1 MSAVRPLVNVIRRA
15 SRSLFQTAFYSPHWR
30 IGWRFVDEGDDVWN
44 RGNLGGR
51 PWQVLRNEPY
61 RFFADPF
68 PIIWKGKTWLFFEDF
83 DHRTGKGRISAIA
96 FGPDGPEGEVVV
108 VLEEPWHLSFPY
120 LFEHDGTLWMLP
132 ESSNNRTVSLYRA
145 DGAPLRWVKEADLL
159 VDIEA
164 SDSTIISFD
173 GRLWMFTTIPHAD
186 PSRSEKL
193 LLFHAKSLLGPWL
206 PHCKNPVLIDG
217 RSARSAGGMLVRN
230 GVLWR
235 AVQDCERRYGAALGL
250 AEVTRLDE
258 NHFEQ
263 ELRTVIRPD
272 RHWPGWRLHTLSRA
286 GPLECIDGSA
296 LALRSAWSRT
306 DREVSSQTE
315 DPI

>member
-1 MSAVRPLVNVIRRA
+1 
-15 SRSLFQTAFYSPHWR
+15 
-30 IGWRFVDEGDDVWN
+30 
-44 RGNLGGR
+44 
-51 PWQVLRNEPY
+51 
-61 RFFADPF
+61 
-68 PIIWKGKTWLFFEDF
+68 
-83 DHRTGKGRISAIA
+83 
-96 FGPDGPEGEVVV
+96 V
-108 VLEEPWHLSFPY
+108 VLEQPWHLSFPY
-120 LFEHDGTLWMLP
+120 VFEHDGTLWMLP
-132 ESSNNRTVSLYRA
+132 ESSNNQTVSLYRA
-145 DGAPLRWVKEADLL
+145 DGSPLRWIKEIDLL

-164 SDSTIISFD
+164 SDSTIVSFD
-173 GRLWMFTTIPHAD
+173 DRFWMFTTVPHAD

-206 PHCKNPVLIDG
+206 PHRKNPVLIDG

-235 AVQDCERRYGAALGL
+235 AVQDCEHRYGAALGL

-263 ELRTVIRPD
+263 KLRTVIRPD
-272 RHWPGWRLHTLSRA
+272 WHWPGWRLHTLSRA

-306 DREVSSQTE
+306 DREASSRTE
-315 DPI
+315 QPI